1 MYLFWQLDLRA
12 GKKIIEKYNIKIF
25 VNWNESF
32 HPLGND
38 IPKCL
43 YKIANK
49 PILAYQLEF
58 LERNK
63 INEVNIV
70 TNKKYHQQI
79 SDYLFEQY
87 QG

>member
-1 MYLFWQLDLRA
+1 M
-12 GKKIIEKYNIKIF
+12 I
-25 VNWNESF
+25 SF
-32 HPLGND
+32 HPLGID

-43 YKIANK
+43 FKVANK

-79 SDYLFEQY
+79 SDYLNDQY
-87 QG
+87 NGYAIISYIIFNFQLRIGGRLR